1 MQFKVPQD
9 VQREDR
15 IVGPLTLRQLVICG
29 IGFTIAYAIYTVIGR
44 EYEVITAIIPVLILA
59 LITITFAFVKPLN
72 LVFERYILF
81 WIEKMI
87 LPQKRYWLKG
97 MGDPSRMMY
106 VPREVAKPKV
116 IEKKIDADKKP
127 KSIKELT
134 QILDKKYK

>member
-44 EYEVITAIIPVLILA
+44 DYQTITALIPVVILG
-59 LITITFAFVKPLN
+59 LITVTFAFIKPLN
-72 LVFERYILF
+72 LVFEKYILY
-81 WIEKMI
+81 WIESLI
-87 LPQKRYWLKG
+87 LPKKRYWLKG
-97 MGDPSRMMY
+97 MGDPSRMQY
-106 VPREVAKPKV
+106 IPRATTKAQTIGKTV
-116 IEKKIDADKKP
+116 EKDKKA
-127 KSIKELT
+127 KSISELT